1 MPALTLRV
9 LLALYRATLV
19 LYPASFRA
27 RFGSGMVRAFAD
39 GVRGRASARG
49 SIAAVLW
56 AMRAVADAIGSGLA
70 ERRLLRRRA
79 AIGRS
84 PGPRLREV
92 VQDLR
97 CAIRQIRRRPG
108 LAALSILT
116 LGVGIGA
123 SSAVFSILDASLLRP
138 LNLPEPAEIVTI
150 LETNEG
156 RPSQVSFDNWS
167 DWKSQATSFEA
178 LALLRPQTINLTGVS
193 EPAPVRGAFVAGD
206 FFGVAGVP
214 PARGRPLGPADDRP
228 DAPPS
233 AVISHW
239 AWQRYFAGRDD
250 IVGQPIHLNNIAFT
264 IAGVMP
270 AGFYF
275 PYDNARVWVPVRFGP
290 SRLARSVRSFVAFGR
305 LRDGVPIDEARVE
318 LAGIAA
324 SLAAAFPGTNANSGA
339 RIDPLHSFLTS
350 DVRQPLAVV
359 FGLALLL
366 AAAACANVTSL
377 QLGATAGRRSEIA
390 VRTALGAG
398 RTRIAR
404 QLVVEHL
411 VLALFGG
418 ALGLLLAGQL
428 VPLAVAYSPL
438 DVFGLYRAALD
449 WRVVAFAAA
458 ATIVAGLISGL
469 VPAVH
474 WAGQPAAAALGSGA
488 RASGDRQLTRTRAWL
503 VGGQVAMAAVL
514 LTAGGM
520 LVKSYL
526 ALTAVA
532 PGFSAAD
539 QLLTMEYRLPANR
552 YDTAEKQLQFHEGV
566 VQRIAAVPGIRGAAL
581 VRALPFS
588 GNGNVVTYLTEESP
602 GAAQRQAEFNTISD
616 EYFRLMRIPVLAGRT
631 FDARDRADAP
641 PAIVVSRSFAEQA
654 WPGESALG
662 REIMLPGLAVRPR
675 VVGVVGDVRHRA
687 LTETTS
693 PAFYARTAQSPGVF
707 MTIVAETIG
716 DPLAHRDAVKHA
728 VWEIDPNQPVWKE
741 RTLASLVDGS
751 VQPMRSMFGALAIF
765 ACAALLLVIAGMY
778 GVISQSVNQRTREIG
793 VRMALGADR
802 IAVLRDV
809 LARGLRL
816 TLIGL
821 AVGLIVS
828 IWLSR
833 LLGDMLFRTTPL
845 DPLPYAATAALLAAI
860 ATLSSYLPAR
870 RAASID
876 PAITLRT

>member
-1 MPALTLRV
+1 MPPVPVHILTSLYGALLR
-9 LLALYRATLV
+9 

-27 RFGSGMVRAFAD
+27 RFGAGMVRAFAD
-39 GVRGRASARG
+39 GIRGREADHG
-49 SIAAVLW
+49 SISALLW
-56 AMRAVADAIGSGLA
+56 AAHALAGTIASGLA
-70 ERRLLRRRA
+70 ERRLVSRRA
-79 AIGRS
+79 SNGGSRLR
-84 PGPRLREV
+84 RLREV
-92 VQDLR
+92 SQDLR
-97 CAIRQIRRRPG
+97 FAIRQIRRRPG

-138 LNLPEPAEIVTI
+138 LNLPQPHEIVTI

-156 RPSQVSFDNWS
+156 QPSQVSFANWA
-167 DWKSQATSFEA
+167 DWKAQAKSFEA
-178 LALLRPQTINLTGVS
+178 LALLRAQTMNLTGVA
-193 EPAPVRGAFVAGD
+193 EPAPVRGAFVLGD
-206 FFGVAGVP
+206 FFAVAGVP
-214 PARGRPLGPADDRP
+214 PARGRPLTSDDDRK
-228 DAPPS
+228 DAPPA

-239 AWQRYFAGRDD
+239 LWQRAFAGRPD
-250 IVGQPIHLNNIAFT
+250 IVGHPITINNITFT

-275 PYDNARVWVPVRFGP
+275 PYDNARVWVPARFGP
-290 SRLARSVRSFVAFGR
+290 SALTRSARSFVAFGR
-305 LRDGVPIDEARVE
+305 LRGEVGLDEARAE
-318 LAGIAA
+318 LSGIAG
-324 SLAAAFPGTNANSGA
+324 SLAAAYPDTNAASGA
-339 RIDPLHSFLTS
+339 VMEPMQRFLTS
-350 DVRQPLAVV
+350 DVRQPLLIV

-398 RTRIAR
+398 RVRIAR

-411 VLALFGG
+411 VLALAGG
-418 ALGLLLAGQL
+418 ALGLLLAKQL

-449 WRVVAFAAA
+449 WRVVAFASGV
-458 ATIVAGLISGL
+458 TIAAGLISGL
-469 VPAVH
+469 VPAWH
-474 WAGQPAAAALGSGA
+474 WAGLPAAAALGSGT
-488 RASGDRQLTRTRAWL
+488 RAAGDRQLTRTRAWL

-514 LTAGGM
+514 LTGGGM

-526 ALTAVA
+526 SMTAVE
-532 PGFSAAD
+532 PGFSNAD

-552 YDTAEKQLQFHEGV
+552 YNTSEKQLQFHERAV
-566 VQRIAAVPGIRGAAL
+566 ERIGTVPGVRGAAL

-588 GNGNVVTYLTEESP
+588 GNGNSVTYSTAESP
-602 GAAQRQAEFNTISD
+602 GAPLREAEFNTVSD
-616 EYFRLMRIPVLAGRT
+616 GYFRLMRIPVLAGRT
-631 FDARDRADAP
+631 FDAREGADAP

-662 REIMLPGLAVRPR
+662 REIVLAGLALRPR
-675 VVGVVGDVRHRA
+675 VIGVVGDVRHRA
-687 LTETTS
+687 LTESVS
-693 PAFYARTAQSPGVF
+693 PAFYARMSQSPGIF

-716 DPLAHRDAVKHA
+716 DPLTHVDAVKQA
-728 VWEIDPNQPVWKE
+728 VWEIDPDQPVWKE
-741 RTLASLVDGS
+741 RTLASLVNGS

-802 IAVLRDV
+802 LDVLRHV

-821 AVGLIVS
+821 TAGLISSV
-828 IWLSR
+828 WLSR
-833 LLGDMLFRTTPL
+833 LMADMLFRTTPL
-845 DPLPYAATAALLAAI
+845 DPLPYAATAALLAFI
-860 ATLSSYLPAR
+860 ALVSSYLPAR

-876 PAITLRT
+876 PAITLRF